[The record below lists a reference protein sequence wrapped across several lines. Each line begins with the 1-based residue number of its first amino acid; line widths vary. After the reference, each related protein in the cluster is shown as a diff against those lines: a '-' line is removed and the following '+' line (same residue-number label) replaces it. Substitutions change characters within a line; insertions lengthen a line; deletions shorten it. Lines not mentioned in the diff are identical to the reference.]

1 MAHSADTYRHTQR
14 HNAPSKLVA
23 TELCQV
29 QLASLSDAE
38 RTFNYDNAFTKKPI
52 VALGPKPCFP
62 LCCFHCCLS
71 VPSGYHLVFQKWNA
85 NYTLGKDNHGN
96 DIPFKKEGLICC
108 WPWYKRISHIVTRK
122 AVRFNAPVANC
133 PTKDNVLVDIDVS
146 FNFQIFDAQKFVMLM
161 GAGRFQELLRVETEE
176 AIRTLVYTRK
186 ILTIRDTTTEDQH
199 TKSIQQALN
208 RSVNAYGVKITQI
221 RIVRVGLPDKLQS
234 ELTEQTDLRARM
246 VTMEKEHQRDLE
258 VKLNQNLRENREK
271 ERTFERQCEEQRV
284 EVIKEGEIRETR
296 LQMLNATL
304 ERSVIEAQ
312 TIADARITA
321 SQSKLR
327 DAKTRADQ
335 HAIEIM
341 NTARIGSEESINKCE
356 RQVQKG

>member
-1 MAHSADTYRHTQR
+1 
-14 HNAPSKLVA
+14 
-23 TELCQV
+23 
-29 QLASLSDAE
+29 
-38 RTFNYDNAFTKKPI
+38 
-52 VALGPKPCFP
+52 
-62 LCCFHCCLS
+62 
-71 VPSGYHLVFQKWNA
+71 
-85 NYTLGKDNHGN
+85 
-96 DIPFKKEGLICC
+96 
-108 WPWYKRISHIVTRK
+108 
-122 AVRFNAPVANC
+122 
-133 PTKDNVLVDIDVS
+133 
-146 FNFQIFDAQKFVMLM
+146 M

-341 NTARIGSEESINKCE
+341 NTARIDSEESINKCE
-356 RQVQKG
+356 RQVQKGLVNARATAASRVTDAQSRLQKAQTNSAKRAIKIVNDAMIGSEKTIRKAEQEVQGAMAQAKGIRSIGNSKASSIIAEMEAEQLGSKSMKAARLQEVELERLDILNTMATKGNVMLTGARAAQVMDYLAPTGADKATSFANEMRTDTV

>member
-1 MAHSADTYRHTQR
+1 MAHQADTYRQSQR
-14 HNAPSKLVA
+14 HNTPKLVA

-29 QLASLSDAE
+29 QLNSLRDAE
-38 RTFNYDNAFTKKPI
+38 RTFNYDNAFTTKPI

-71 VPSGYHLVFQKWNA
+71 VPSGYHLIFQKWNA
-85 NYTLGKDNHGN
+85 NYSLGKDAHGN

-108 WPWYKRISHIVTRK
+108 WPWYKRISHIVTQK

-199 TKSIQQALN
+199 TKSIQKALN

-312 TIADARITA
+312 TVADARITA

-335 HAIEIM
+335 TAIEIM
-341 NTARIGSEESINKCE
+341 NKARIGSEESINKCE

>member
-1 MAHSADTYRHTQR
+1 M
-14 HNAPSKLVA
+14 
-23 TELCQV
+23 
-29 QLASLSDAE
+29 
-38 RTFNYDNAFTKKPI
+38 
-52 VALGPKPCFP
+52 
-62 LCCFHCCLS
+62 
-71 VPSGYHLVFQKWNA
+71 
-85 NYTLGKDNHGN
+85 
-96 DIPFKKEGLICC
+96 
-108 WPWYKRISHIVTRK
+108 
-122 AVRFNAPVANC
+122 
-133 PTKDNVLVDIDVS
+133 
-146 FNFQIFDAQKFVMLM
+146 
-161 GAGRFQELLRVETEE
+161 
-176 AIRTLVYTRK
+176 YTRK

-312 TIADARITA
+312 TNADARITA

-341 NTARIGSEESINKCE
+341 NTARIGSEENINKCE